1 MNDVA
6 NLRQVNGGGSR
17 ARRELTAWQDAPSK
31 ASTRVPE
38 LNDRQD
44 GGTAEV
50 SEGRSRFM

>member
-50 SEGRSRFM
+50 SEGRPRFM